1 VPKLG
6 HQFFDLSPHQRLGL
20 RLNRMAD
27 QSVAAT
33 QREGQADTDVGLV
46 TVKLCDGLGVR
57 RRVVDSIRTLAGL
70 ELKAGIVRDN
80 VADGDRWH
88 LYSPLPFLELL
99 RIVSIDA
106 QFHACWE
113 QYRKHMTNTD
123 ISSCL
128 DGKPSRSNCWPP
140 YLLPEGFGECF
151 AEDVVT
157 PVHVGIDAP
166 AIGCPI

>member
-46 TVKLCDGLGVR
+46 TVKLCDGLGVL

-113 QYRKHMTNTD
+113 RSKSHLDHCIERVTANPRQCNT
-123 ISSCL
+123 
-128 DGKPSRSNCWPP
+128 
-140 YLLPEGFGECF
+140 
-151 AEDVVT
+151 
-157 PVHVGIDAP
+157 
-166 AIGCPI
+166 